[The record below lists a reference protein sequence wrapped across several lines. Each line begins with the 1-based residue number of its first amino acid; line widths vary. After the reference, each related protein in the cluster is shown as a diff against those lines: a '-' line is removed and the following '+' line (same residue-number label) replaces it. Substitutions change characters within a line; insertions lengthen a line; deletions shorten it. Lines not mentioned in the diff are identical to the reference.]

1 MAQNDFHSLALSK
14 QSDADLPIDFE
25 VDKPSICSGA
35 DDQKYGPADFIPWEV
50 REMLQAR
57 EAALWKQLE
66 HLEVTGLT
74 SMEETTC
81 SVHCSGDVIE
91 PIRYTTDGAPP
102 KRFYRTFWR
111 AAARRVLERERA
123 TILELKRAQAL

>member
-35 DDQKYGPADFIPWEV
+35 DDQKYGPVDSIPWEV
-50 REMLQAR
+50 RAMLQAR
-57 EAALWKQLE
+57 ESAIWKQLE
-66 HLEVTGLT
+66 HLEATGLT
-74 SMEETTC
+74 SVEETTC
-81 SVHCSGDVIE
+81 RDHCCRNVVE

-111 AAARRVLERERA
+111 AAARRVLERAREA
-123 TILELKRAQAL
+123 ILEQHRAKAL